1 MTATAVTTAINFKE
15 RDTINFKTIEKTD
28 KKIFDEFYKKNYYE
42 NAYAC
47 FTGLYMWRKMGN
59 TQWAME
65 DDIIYLCSE
74 WHGKF
79 SAFQPLCAPEK
90 IPQAITKVIELFKEC
105 GQSVKLVGLEKFFIE
120 ELAKYPDADFEISSD
135 RNNSDYVYLA
145 QDLINLSGRKFHGK
159 KNHLNQFYKDY
170 PTAEYLPITCEII
183 PQCREVLKNWYENHE
198 DPDDIF
204 VGQEK
209 DAINEIFDNFDE
221 FKLKGGAILL
231 GGKIVAFTFGEQLN
245 KDTAVIHVEKADPEI
260 RGAYTAINQNFIANE
275 WANMTYINREE
286 DMGLDGLR
294 QAKESYRPVKMVDK
308 FSAKIL

>member
-1 MTATAVTTAINFKE
+1 MNIINFK
-15 RDTINFKTIEKTD
+15 ILEKND
-28 KKIFDEFYKKNYYE
+28 KPIFDKFYQAGYYE

-47 FTGLYMWRKMGN
+47 FTGLYMWRKLGN
-59 TQWAME
+59 TRWAIE

-79 SAFQPLCAPEK
+79 SAFQPLCTREK
-90 IPQAITKVIELFKEC
+90 IPTAITKIIEMFKEC
-105 GQSVKLVGLEKFFIE
+105 GQNEVRFVGLEKFFIE
-120 ELAKYPDADFEISSD
+120 ELAKYPDANFEISSD

-170 PTAEYLPITCEII
+170 PHAEYLPITCEII
-183 PQCREVLKNWYENHE
+183 PQCREVLKNWYEMHE
-198 DPDDIF
+198 NPDDIF
-204 VGQEK
+204 VGQENK
-209 DAINEIFDNFDE
+209 AIQEILDNFKD

-231 GGKIVAFTFGEQLN
+231 GGKIVAFTFGEKLN
-245 KDTAVIHVEKADPEI
+245 SDTAVIHVEKADPTI
-260 RGAYTAINQNFIANE
+260 RGAYTAINQNFIAHE

-286 DMGLDGLR
+286 DMGLEGLR
-294 QAKESYRPVKMVDK
+294 QAKESYRPVKMIEK

>member
-1 MTATAVTTAINFKE
+1 MTVTAVTTAINFKE
-15 RDTINFKTIEKTD
+15 RDNINFKTIEKTD
-28 KKIFDEFYKKNYYE
+28 KKIFDEFFKMNYCESSKYT
-42 NAYAC
+42 
-47 FTGLYMWRKMGN
+47 FTNLFMWRN
-59 TQWAME
+59 FYNISWAVE
-65 DDIIYLCSE
+65 DDVLFIFAE
-74 WHGKF
+74 NDKNF
-79 SAFQPLCAPEK
+79 SACQPFGAPEK

-120 ELAKYPDADFEISSD
+120 ELAKYPDADFEISAD

-183 PQCREVLKNWYENHE
+183 PQCREVLKNWYEHHE
-198 DPDDIF
+198 DPDNIS
-204 VGQEK
+204 VEHEK
-209 DAINEIFDNFDE
+209 DAINEIFDNFDD

-275 WANMTYINREE
+275 WADMTYINREE
-286 DMGLDGLR
+286 DLGLDGLR

>member
-1 MTATAVTTAINFKE
+1 MNIINFK
-15 RDTINFKTIEKTD
+15 ILEKID
-28 KKIFDEFYKKNYYE
+28 KPTFDKFYQADYYE

-47 FTGLYMWRKMGN
+47 FTGLYMWRELGN
-59 TQWAME
+59 TQWAIE
-65 DDIIYLCSE
+65 DDILYLCAE

-79 SAFQPLCAPEK
+79 SAFQPLCKREK
-90 IPQAITKVIELFKEC
+90 IPAAISKIIKMFRDC
-105 GQSVKLVGLEKFFIE
+105 GQNEVRFVGLEKFFIE
-120 ELAKYPDADFEISSD
+120 ELAKFPDANFEISSD

-170 PTAEYLPITCEII
+170 PSAEYLPITCEII
-183 PQCREVLKNWYENHE
+183 PQCREVLKNWYEMHE

-204 VGQEK
+204 VGQENK
-209 DAINEIFDNFDE
+209 AIQEILDNFDD
-221 FKLKGGAILL
+221 FKLKGGAIYL

-245 KDTAVIHVEKADPEI
+245 SDTAVIHVEQADPTI
-260 RGAYTAINQNFIANE
+260 RGAYTAINQNFVAHE

-286 DMGLDGLR
+286 DMGLEGLR
-294 QAKESYRPVKMVDK
+294 QAKESYRPVKLIEK

>member
-1 MTATAVTTAINFKE
+1 MDKINFK
-15 RDTINFKTIEKTD
+15 KIEKND
-28 KKIFDEFYKKNYYE
+28 KAIFDKFYQSGYYE

-47 FTGLYMWRKMGN
+47 FTGLYMWRNLGN
-59 TQWAME
+59 TQWAIE

-79 SAFQPLCAPEK
+79 SAFQPLCAREK
-90 IPQAITKVIELFKEC
+90 IPAAITKIIEMFKEC
-105 GQSVKLVGLEKFFIE
+105 NQPVKFVGLEKFFID
-120 ELAKYPDADFEISSD
+120 ELMKYPDANFEISSD

-170 PTAEYLPITCEII
+170 PTAEYLPITCENI
-183 PQCREVLKNWYENHE
+183 PQCKEVLKNWYAAHE

-209 DAINEIFDNFDE
+209 NAINEILDNFDD

-245 KDTAVIHVEKADPEI
+245 SDTAVIHVEKADPEI
-260 RGAYTAINQNFIANE
+260 RGAYTAINQNFIAHE

-294 QAKESYRPVKMVDK
+294 QAKESYRPVKMIEK
-308 FSAKIL
+308 FSAKIID

>member
-47 FTGLYMWRKMGN
+47 FTGLYMWRKIGN

>member
-1 MTATAVTTAINFKE
+1 M
-15 RDTINFKTIEKTD
+15 DTINFKKIEKAD
-28 KKIFDEFYKKNYYE
+28 KVIFDKFYKADYYE

-47 FTGLYMWRKMGN
+47 FTGLYMWRELAN
-59 TQWAME
+59 TQWAIE

-74 WHGKF
+74 WAGKF
-79 SAFQPLCAPEK
+79 SAFQPLCAREK
-90 IPQAITKVIELFKEC
+90 IPAAITKIIEMFKEC
-105 GQSVKLVGLEKFFIE
+105 GQNEVRFAGLEKFFIE
-120 ELAKYPDADFEISSD
+120 ELMKYPDANFEISSD

-170 PTAEYLPITCEII
+170 PTAEYLPITAEII
-183 PQCREVLKNWYENHE
+183 PQCREVLNNWYDKHRAAN
-198 DPDDIF
+198 PDDEF
-204 VGQEK
+204 MCYEQA
-209 DAINEIFDNFDE
+209 AIHEIFDNFDD

-245 KDTAVIHVEKADPEI
+245 SDTAVIHVEKADPEI

-294 QAKESYRPVKMVDK
+294 QAKESYRPVKLIEK
-308 FSAKIL
+308 FSAKIID